1 MTKGDCDNDS
11 AAKLSTSAS
20 SAAMACRKE
29 EIIFFSTSCFSFI
42 ILFFASS
49 TDLVICSFDHSCR
62 ELAKMEIEI
71 WSLKK

>member
-1 MTKGDCDNDS
+1 MLQS
-11 AAKLSTSAS
+11 YPRLSF
-20 SAAMACRKE
+20 AAMACRKE

-49 TDLVICSFDHSCR
+49 TDLAICSFDHSCR